1 MTRHGWWVAA
11 ALAAATFPGAAQ
23 AAPAMTKCKPR
34 LAGTGFSGLGVID
47 VRAAGVG
54 CGMAKRVAR
63 ASDGTQAVVAGVRWS
78 CRITKEATGTDP
90 GSNPYSHVSCR
101 RGTKAL
107 VRFKWAS

>member
-11 ALAAATFPGAAQ
+11 ALAAGMLPGSAI

-54 CGMAKRVAR
+54 CAMAKRVAR
-63 ASDGTQAVVAGVRWS
+63 ASDGSKAVVDGVRWS
-78 CRITKEATGTDP
+78 CRITKPATGTD
-90 GSNPYSHVSCR
+90 GSGNPYSHVSCR
-101 RGTKAL
+101 RGTSAL